1 MGFGTLAVAA
11 RVTNEDNGRPLQTK
25 SGVTAGY
32 LFILL
37 PVQVALLS
45 VGVMPQELGKVRHDG
60 FLIRLV
66 YVNICGG
73 TN

>member
-45 VGVMPQELGKVRHDG
+45 VGVMPQELGNVRHDG